1 MDGCPA
7 HRYRGRCICWRDSVP
22 KPLMPPGENV
32 PAPVNRASNC
42 QAEISARRNAQG
54 ANPAPYTQS
63 PCRRCPAFQGLDNV
77 RRFAQSST
85 QSAFNELH
93 LKRLIVRVDSA
104 QCVAGV
110 SPVGLG
116 RLRRTYNRQHSCS
129 FAVGIRRRCCFL
141 FQNDVLVTNRA
152 DHGAVSFTVLLQKAI
167 ESHHAA
173 AAHWNPN
180 FLRTFWAHTPLSPC
194 RLAKYIPEPRRQRIL
209 ISPPR
214 RAEAWQKGLRDL
226 GF

>member
-1 MDGCPA
+1 MVARPA
-7 HRYRGRCICWRDSVP
+7 RRYHARCRCWRDSVRKQP
-22 KPLMPPGENV
+22 ELPGETA
-32 PAPVNRASNC
+32 PAPANRALNC
-42 QAEISARRNAQG
+42 RVEISARRNAQD
-54 ANPAPYTQS
+54 ANPAPCTQY
-63 PCRRCPAFQGLDNV
+63 PFRRCPAFQGLDNV

-85 QSAFNELH
+85 QSAFNGRI

-194 RLAKYIPEPRRQRIL
+194 RFAKYIPEPRRQRIL
-209 ISPPR
+209 ISLPR